1 MSRGEV
7 LRVPSENVR
16 AEGVNPCYPFGMPFE
31 VQFLQGIQ
39 SVVLSTPWM
48 IALVIF
54 FARWCILVNIVPMVT
69 LLGSR
74 KERDRHS
81 VVEAVWSALLAMSL
95 TSLFS
100 FFIQR
105 ARPFFDHQEI
115 LLLIPPPFNTSF
127 PSGHT
132 ATAVALALAMLYV
145 DRTMGLV
152 SIVIAGFVAY
162 GRMAVGVH
170 YPSDIVGGILVGAL
184 AFYIVRVIH
193 HQLERKDIE
202 RSAKK
207 HHHS

>member
-1 MSRGEV
+1 M
-7 LRVPSENVR
+7 
-16 AEGVNPCYPFGMPFE
+16 NPCYRSCMPFE

-39 SVVLSTPWM
+39 SVVLATPWT

-54 FARWCILVNIVPMVT
+54 FARWCILVNIVPAVT
-69 LLGSR
+69 LLASR
-74 KERDRHS
+74 KERDRHA

-105 ARPFFDHQEI
+105 ARPFIDHQEI

-132 ATAVALALAMLYV
+132 ATAVAFALAMLYV

-152 SIVIAGFVAY
+152 SLVIAGFVVY

-170 YPSDIVGGILVGAL
+170 YPTDIIGGILVGTL
-184 AFYIVRVIH
+184 SFWIVRVIH
-193 HQLERKDIE
+193 RQLERKDIE

-207 HHHS
+207 HHHT